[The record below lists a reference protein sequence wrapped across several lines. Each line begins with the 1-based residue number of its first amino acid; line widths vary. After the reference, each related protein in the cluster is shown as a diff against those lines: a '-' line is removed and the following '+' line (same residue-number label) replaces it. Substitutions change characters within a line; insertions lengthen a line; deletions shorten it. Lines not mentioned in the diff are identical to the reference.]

1 MTRSNRLTVLVALAA
16 MATAV
21 LSACTSASDQSLGSE
36 ANSPVPAAAESNAA
50 SPSASSSA
58 ASTRP
63 TPILDGLLTTAS
75 GERVIAD
82 SIAEYESRG
91 AEGWQAAT
99 RSASNPISNYRT
111 QLLSKGWKLTVDE
124 PTRIAAQ
131 LKGDWITLT
140 TTDVESFTGNLPWAT
155 VLAYVRL
162 AVEAAD
168 Q

>member
-1 MTRSNRLTVLVALAA
+1 MTRSCRLTALVALAA
-16 MATAV
+16 MATV
-21 LSACTSASDQSLGSE
+21 FMSACTSASQ
-36 ANSPVPAAAESNAA
+36 SPVSDAGSPVAAVAESNAA

-58 ASTRP
+58 ASTQP

-75 GERVIAD
+75 GERVIDD
-82 SIAEYESRG
+82 SINEYEARG
-91 AEGWQAAT
+91 AEGLQAAT

-140 TTDVESFTGNLPWAT
+140 TTDMESFTGNLPWAT
-155 VLAYVRL
+155 VIAYARQ
-162 AVEAAD
+162 ADAAAD

>member
-1 MTRSNRLTVLVALAA
+1 MTRSCRLTALVALAA
-16 MATAV
+16 MATV
-21 LSACTSASDQSLGSE
+21 FTSACTSAPQSLVSDTG
-36 ANSPVPAAAESNAA
+36 SPVTAVAESDAA

-58 ASTRP
+58 ASTQP

-75 GERVIAD
+75 GERVIDD
-82 SIAEYESRG
+82 SINEYEARG
-91 AEGWQAAT
+91 AEGLQAAT

-140 TTDVESFTGNLPWAT
+140 TTDVGSFTGNLPWAT
-155 VLAYVRL
+155 VLAYARL
-162 AVEAAD
+162 ADAAAD

>member
-1 MTRSNRLTVLVALAA
+1 MRRSSQLTVLVALAA
-16 MATAV
+16 VATAFM
-21 LSACTSASDQSLGSE
+21 SACTSASQSPGSG
-36 ANSPVPAAAESNAA
+36 ASSPAPTVSASNAA
-50 SPSASSSA
+50 LPSASSGSA
-58 ASTRP
+58 SPRP

-82 SIAEYESRG
+82 SITDYEARG
-91 AEGWQAAT
+91 AEGLQAAT

-124 PTRIAAQ
+124 PTRVAAQ

-140 TTDVESFTGNLPWAT
+140 TTDLQSLTGDLPWAT
-155 VLAYVRL
+155 VLAYARL
-162 AVEAAD
+162 TVEAAD